1 MREIQPHE
9 VLDAARLSPKR
20 NPAKVSGQGG
30 VFSTQGPKKLE
41 PISKLPTAVD
51 RIKMS
56 NDSAQGRAV
65 GAHPG
70 SFSGGPQL
78 DDSQKRRVAESDVD
92 PVNAAS
98 ERSTTSADLVFPPAS
113 SMYRPSRCHRPSVD
127 DS

>member
-1 MREIQPHE
+1 MRELEPHKG
-9 VLDAARLSPKR
+9 LDAARLSPKR

-70 SFSGGPQL
+70 SFSGGPPA
-78 DDSQKRRVAESDVD
+78 RRQSEAPGCGERRRS
-92 PVNAAS
+92 S
-98 ERSTTSADLVFPPAS
+98 ER
-113 SMYRPSRCHRPSVD
+113 CI
-127 DS
+127 

>member
-70 SFSGGPQL
+70 SFSGGENCRWTSWAQTDSDPL
-78 DDSQKRRVAESDVD
+78 CARSGAVDSQHRRAMAHAAAEL
-92 PVNAAS
+92 P
-98 ERSTTSADLVFPPAS
+98 
-113 SMYRPSRCHRPSVD
+113 
-127 DS
+127 